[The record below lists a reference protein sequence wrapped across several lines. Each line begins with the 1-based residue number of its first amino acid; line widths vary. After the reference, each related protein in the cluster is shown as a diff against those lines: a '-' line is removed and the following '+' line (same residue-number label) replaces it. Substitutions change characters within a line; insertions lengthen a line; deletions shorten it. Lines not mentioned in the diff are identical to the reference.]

1 MTVSQALDQHFRDP
15 KLKLL
20 LAADCGH
27 WGSPPSRT
35 SFVFDSMLRLSY
47 FLGNYYPRGGSQ
59 AFADELALRFE
70 EFGGHILMSSGV
82 ERIVVRNKRACGVK
96 INAGP
101 AHMQQTYRVNAGVVI
116 SNADLLLT
124 LERLIEPDHLDRDR
138 VAAVRRLRPT
148 HPCFLVHVGLKNMDV
163 EELRAAH
170 GYHWDSWDSDR
181 VATNSFKI
189 FVPTL
194 YEPAM
199 APPGGQIVIVQKLTD
214 IDYDSIADWTTHK
227 AKVEDYI
234 MQNLERVMPGFT
246 QKVVIKLSASALT
259 SHRYTLNHKGAML
272 GWEMSPDQLGDNRPA
287 LNGMLKNL
295 YFVGHWTQ
303 PGGGITPVIVSAME
317 VARKIL
323 NGSHKK
329 AQKAA

>member
-1 MTVSQALDQHFRDP
+1 
-15 KLKLL
+15 
-20 LAADCGH
+20 
-27 WGSPPSRT
+27 
-35 SFVFDSMLRLSY
+35 MLRLSY

-70 EFGGHILMSSGV
+70 ELGGHILTSASV
-82 ERIVVRNKRACGVK
+82 NRIVVRNKYACGVE
-96 INAGP
+96 INTRIP
-101 AHMQQTYRVNAGVVI
+101 DQTYRVNAGVVI

-124 LERLIEPDHLDRDR
+124 LEKLIAAEHLDRDR
-138 VAAVRRLRPT
+138 VASIRTLRPT
-148 HPCFLVHVGLKNMDV
+148 HPCFLVHVGLKGMAT

-199 APPGGQIVIVQKLTD
+199 APSGGHIVIVQKLTA
-214 IDYDSIADWTTHK
+214 IDYDSIDDWAMHK
-227 AKVEDYI
+227 AKVEAYI
-234 MQNLERVMPGFT
+234 MENLERMMPGFT
-246 QKVVIKLSASALT
+246 EKVVVKLSASALT
-259 SHRYTLNHKGAML
+259 SHRYTANHQGAML
-272 GWEMSPDQLGDNRPA
+272 GWEMSPDQLGPHRPA

-303 PGGGITPVIVSAME
+303 PGGGITPVIVSAMQ
-317 VARKIL
+317 VARKITGRQSEFADAFSVNPWMESANIRGAFTKL
-323 NGSHKK
+323 
-329 AQKAA
+329 